1 MIGFAGGQIPSI
13 ALNLPLLKGCSIIG
27 VFWGEFLARERATVE
42 AHLQEIVALYRA
54 GRLRPVVSRRFSLD
68 EVPAAL
74 EAIMARQAVGKWV
87 VLPQG
92 DRQ

>member
-1 MIGFAGGQIPSI
+1 MESRD
-13 ALNLPLLKGCSIIG
+13 K
-27 VFWGEFLARERATVE
+27 
-42 AHLQEIVALYRA
+42 AHLQEMVAPYRV
-54 GRLRPVVSRRFSLD
+54 GRLRPVVSCRFSLD

-74 EAIMARQAVGKWV
+74 EAIMAREAVGRWV

>member
-1 MIGFAGGQIPSI
+1 M
-13 ALNLPLLKGCSIIG
+13 
-27 VFWGEFLARERATVE
+27 
-42 AHLQEIVALYRA
+42 ALYRA

-87 VLPQG
+87 VLLQG